1 MADDDPVKEIKRD
14 PDDVL
19 KDWFKARV
27 VSSFKCKPEAADALV
42 SNETSRAAVEQ
53 FLNNET
59 CQRLLVFSNPDL
71 TAVRCSVWLRG
82 ATFTR
87 STTSVEPAVVVVA
100 CKIGKKNT
108 KNVESS

>member
-71 TAVRCSVWLRG
+71 TAALNPPEK
-82 ATFTR
+82 F
-87 STTSVEPAVVVVA
+87 
-100 CKIGKKNT
+100 KKKT
-108 KNVESS
+108 LCFLKLSECELSPETVDAR